1 MKDTV
6 LILDP
11 MDGFIS
17 KRRVLPTKRR
27 KNCFEGGGEVDFSDV
42 NLGLSDADLAD
53 LDVNQDVLA
62 QDAYN
67 NVAGKLNRKQ
77 NLAAGIQKG
86 VGVASA
92 AFQLGTDVMNDQNS
106 LDDSNYVNTRQQYEN
121 MPINTGSR
129 EALVNNI
136 INTAQL
142 NTGIKGSDID
152 KTTGGQAA
160 LGIGSAMA
168 SGAAAGSVF
177 GPWGAA
183 IGAAAAGL
191 TKGASLLF
199 KRKKAK
205 SMARKQNEENRR
217 ANEAISGFQ
226 QRALDA
232 MDDKDFENYMINFS
246 GGNDSVLAAYGG
258 QLHTNG
264 ADFTNGASVIEAG
277 LSHEL
282 NPNGGVQIG
291 VDKNGTPNLVE
302 EGEVIYDNY
311 VFSNR
316 LKANEEVLGF
326 ANLPLKYRDTPFSD
340 VAKRLLKP
348 SEEQVNDPI
357 TTRTLKA
364 NMNKLKAA
372 QESFKQIYGAD
383 DSANQFAFGGNI
395 YANGGSFAYESY
407 LRNSNT
413 IVGNDGNLTNEAMTL
428 FMNDDYSG
436 YYDDSKIDLAAK
448 TYATYQSNHKGK
460 DYQQAYDER
469 YNQIVNDIK
478 KHLAPLKN
486 RIGAAMY
493 LQKQGVKLMPS
504 GKPFGDVPRDVY
516 DTYSNIASGKTSY
529 SEAMKASQP
538 QQQGSTAV
546 DEGEVNGPE
555 KPKNFTAAKQ
565 TVAKDAT
572 GAADNKN
579 KKSNITTTD
588 LAEGRGDKY
597 HKPLNPNTIQYNR
610 DVDEATVR
618 EYEKTGDYAD
628 FIDYIKNN
636 ATDDEVNEWIK
647 TLESGKFGDLKDSK
661 GNTYKIK
668 GKDDLVRLMT
678 DGKFGP
684 IHHFAYSASRAKAA
698 ENQTPQESKE
708 QVVDEVADKSGGT
721 RQDAQKQV
729 DDYIKANPD
738 VQVSDKPW
746 RNLPTGL
753 RYAPVGAALA
763 GLAGNSKDYSDVEQ
777 FAAQTQRPN
786 SVKYSPIAGYISPD
800 YVSPFEMSAPIV
812 EQMGATRRAISN
824 ASAGNR
830 AQALAALANA
840 DKLGIEQLGKTYL
853 QGKAYNSAQ
862 KKQAAEFNRATDM
875 FNAQNDVQA
884 QSMNMYL
891 NNYYLNRAQQILGA
905 RQSID
910 AAYNAARSANL
921 NSLTQSLANIGK
933 QNAYLNMVASNK
945 ALGYRMLPDGSIE
958 YKSLPDAIVDT
969 QKGKTPNIN
978 VTVNNPAAPVTQAA
992 PTSVNARPNKFDD
1005 GIYVDPAAM
1014 GQQNTQPTSDSGSML
1029 DAMAGHNIEP
1039 VYDDNGEIV
1048 GVVPIEKA
1056 PIVNKFGGYTNR
1068 RRRLC

>member
-53 LDVNQDVLA
+53 LDANQDVLA
-62 QDAYN
+62 QEAYN

-92 AFQLGTDVMNDQNS
+92 AFQLGTDVINDQNS
-106 LDDSNYVNTRQQYEN
+106 LDDSSYINTRQQYEN

-136 INTAQL
+136 VNTAQL

-152 KTTGGQAA
+152 KTTGGRAA

-205 SMARKQNEENRR
+205 SMARKQNEENRKV
-217 ANEAISGFQ
+217 NEAISGFQ

-232 MDDKDFENYMINFS
+232 QDDKDFENYMINFS

-302 EGEVIYDNY
+302 EGEVVYDNY

-316 LKANEEVLGF
+316 LKANDEVLGF

-364 NMNKLKAA
+364 NMNKLRAA

-395 YANGGSFAYESY
+395 YADGGSFAYESY
-407 LRNSNT
+407 LKNPNI
-413 IVGNDGNLTNEAMTL
+413 IVGNDGDLTDEAMTL

-448 TYATYQSNHKGK
+448 TYATYQSNHKKK

-486 RIGAAMY
+486 RISAAMY
-493 LQKQGVKLMPS
+493 LQKQGIKLMPS
-504 GKPFGDVPRDVY
+504 GKPFGDIPRDVY
-516 DTYSNIASGKTSY
+516 DVYNSIVSGKTSY
-529 SEAMKASQP
+529 SEVMKASQP
-538 QQQGSTAV
+538 QQQTTAAV
-546 DEGEVNGPE
+546 DEGDVNGPE
-555 KPKNFTAAKQ
+555 KPKSG
-565 TVAKDAT
+565 AT
-572 GAADNKN
+572 TAADNKN
-579 KKSNITTTD
+579 RKSNITTTD

-647 TLESGKFGDLKDSK
+647 TLESGKFGDLNDSK

-668 GKDDLVRLMT
+668 GKDDLIRLMT

-738 VQVSDKPW
+738 IQVSDKPW

-753 RYAPVGAALA
+753 RYAPIGAALA
-763 GLAGNSKDYSDVEQ
+763 GLAGNSRDYSDVDQ
-777 FAAQTQRPN
+777 FAAQTARPN
-786 SVKYSPIAGYISPD
+786 SVRYSPIAGYISPD

-840 DKLGIEQLGKTYL
+840 DKLGIEQLGKAYL

-875 FNAQNDVQA
+875 FNAQNDMQA

-933 QNAYLNMVASNK
+933 QNTYLNMAASNK

-969 QKGKTPNIN
+969 QKGKTPNVN
-978 VTVNNPAAPVTQAA
+978 VTVNNPAAPAA
-992 PTSVNARPNKFDD
+992 QVVPTSSRTTQDVIADSSYIDPSALGPQNVD
-1005 GIYVDPAAM
+1005 GYAPKGSAFYEEPIYDE
-1014 GQQNTQPTSDSGSML
+1014 D
-1029 DAMAGHNIEP
+1029 
-1039 VYDDNGEIV
+1039 GEIL
-1048 GVVPIEKA
+1048 GYTKNA

>member
-6 LILDP
+6 LVLDP
-11 MDGFIS
+11 MEGFIS
-17 KRRVLPTKRR
+17 TRRVLPTKRR
-27 KNCFEGGGEVDFSDV
+27 KNYFKDGGGLLPQIDSSIIDDAFQKSFSDQID
-42 NLGLSDADLAD
+42 NTGSGLAGDNTGVQGTGSPRNQIDKQKLAS
-53 LDVNQDVLA
+53 
-62 QDAYN
+62 
-67 NVAGKLNRKQ
+67 
-77 NLAAGIQKG
+77 GIQKG
-86 VGVASA
+86 VGVA
-92 AFQLGTDVMNDQNS
+92 QGVMNLGLDVLNDQNS
-106 LDDSNYVNTRQQYEN
+106 LDDSGFINTRQQYES

-129 EALVNNI
+129 EALINNI
-136 INTAQL
+136 VNTAQL
-142 NTGIKGSDID
+142 NSGIKGSDID

-205 SMARKQNEENRR
+205 SMAAKQNEENRR
-217 ANEAISGFQ
+217 TNDALSDFQ

-232 MDDKDFENYMINFS
+232 QDDKDFANYMINFS
-246 GGNDSVLAAYGG
+246 GGKDSVLAAFGG

-264 ADFTNGASVIEAG
+264 ADFSNGASIIEAG
-277 LSHEL
+277 GSHEE
-282 NPNGGVQIG
+282 NPNSGVQIG
-291 VDKNGTPNLVE
+291 VDKRGTPNLVE
-302 EGEVIYDNY
+302 EGEVVYDDY

-316 LKANEEVLGF
+316 LRANDEVLGY

-340 VAKRLLKP
+340 IAKKLLKP
-348 SEEQVNDPI
+348 SEDQLNDPI

-364 NMNKLKAA
+364 NMDKLRNA
-372 QESFKQIYGAD
+372 QEVFKQIYGTGD
-383 DSANQFAFGGNI
+383 IANQFAFGGNI
-395 YANGGSFAYESY
+395 YASGGPFAFDSY
-407 LRNSNT
+407 LKNINT
-413 IVGNDGNLTNEAMTL
+413 IINSDGNLTNEAMTL
-428 FMNDDYSG
+428 FMNGDYSG
-436 YYDDSKIDLAAK
+436 YYDESKVDLAAK
-448 TYATYQSNHKGK
+448 TYASYQSTHRGK

-469 YNQIVNDIK
+469 YSQIKSEIE
-478 KHLAPLKN
+478 KHLQPLKN

-493 LQKQGVKLMPS
+493 LSQRGIRLMPS
-504 GKPFGDVPRDVY
+504 GKPFGDVPRDIY
-516 DTYSNIASGKTSY
+516 DTYNDIASGKTSY
-529 SEAMKASQP
+529 SQAMKSSKSSEHQT
-538 QQQGSTAV
+538 QSNQDSNGSDGNIGV
-546 DEGEVNGPE
+546 KQDKSKVGDV
-555 KPKNFTAAKQ
+555 KPT
-565 TVAKDAT
+565 
-572 GAADNKN
+572 
-579 KKSNITTTD
+579 KKITTKD
-588 LAEGRGDKY
+588 LAEGRGDNY
-597 HKPLNPNTIQYNR
+597 HRALSPDTIQYNR
-610 DVDEATVR
+610 NVDEATVR

-628 FIDYIKNN
+628 FIDYVKNT
-636 ATDDEVNEWIK
+636 ATNKEINEWIK
-647 TLESGKFGDLKDSK
+647 TLESGKYGDLKDSNGK
-661 GNTYKIK
+661 TYKIK
-668 GKDDLVRLMT
+668 GKDDLIRLMT

-684 IHHFAYSASRAKAA
+684 IHHFAYNASRTKAT

-708 QVVDEVADKSGGT
+708 QVIDEVADKTGT
-721 RQDAQKQV
+721 SRPDAQKQV

-738 VQVSDKPW
+738 VQVSDAPW
-746 RNLPTGL
+746 KNLPTGL
-753 RYAPVGAALA
+753 RYAPIGSALA
-763 GLAGNSKDYSDVEQ
+763 GLAMNSKDYSDVDQ
-777 FAAQTQRPN
+777 FAAQTARPN
-786 SVKYSPIAGYISPD
+786 SVRYSPIAGYISPD

-840 DKLGIEQLGKTYL
+840 DKLGIEQLGRAYI

-875 FNAQNDVQA
+875 FNAQNDMQA

-891 NNYYLNRAQQILGA
+891 NNYYLNRAQQMLGA

-933 QNAYLNMVASNK
+933 QNAYLNMMASNK

-958 YKSLPDAIVDT
+958 YKSVPDAIIDT
-969 QKGKTPNIN
+969 QRNRTPSVN
-978 VTVNNPAAPVTQAA
+978 VTVNNPAAQSIQSA
-992 PTSVNARPNKFDD
+992 PTSVNARQNQFDD
-1005 GIYVDPAAM
+1005 GIYVDPTAM
-1014 GQQNTQPTSDSGSML
+1014 GQQSNQPTINSGSML

-1039 VYDDNGEIV
+1039 VYDDSGEII

-1068 RRRLC
+1068 RRRHC

>member
-11 MDGFIS
+11 IDGFIS

-53 LDVNQDVLA
+53 LDANQDVLA
-62 QDAYN
+62 QEAYN

-92 AFQLGTDVMNDQNS
+92 VFQLGADVMNDQNS
-106 LDDSNYVNTRQQYEN
+106 LDDSSYVNTRQQYEN

-160 LGIGSAMA
+160 MGIGSAMA

-177 GPWGAA
+177 GPWGTA

-217 ANEAISGFQ
+217 VNEAISGFQ

-232 MDDKDFENYMINFS
+232 QDDKDFENYMINFS

-264 ADFTNGASVIEAG
+264 ADFTNGASIIEAG

-282 NPNGGVQIG
+282 NPNGGVQMG

-302 EGEVIYDNY
+302 EGEVVYDNY

-316 LKANEEVLGF
+316 LIANEEVLGF
-326 ANLPLKYRDTPFSD
+326 ANLPLKYRDMPFSD
-340 VAKRLLKP
+340 VAKRLLKS

-364 NMNKLKAA
+364 NMNKLRTA
-372 QESFKQIYGAD
+372 QESFKQIYGTG
-383 DSANQFAFGGNI
+383 DSANQFALGGNI
-395 YANGGSFAYESY
+395 YADGGSFAYESY
-407 LRNSNT
+407 LKNTGT
-413 IVGNDGNLTNEAMTL
+413 IVGSDGNLTSEAITL
-428 FMNDDYSG
+428 FLNGDYSG
-436 YYDDSKIDLAAK
+436 YYDESKIELAAK
-448 TYATYQSNHKGK
+448 TYATYQSNHKK
-460 DYQQAYDER
+460 KEYQQAYDER
-469 YNQIVNDIK
+469 YNQIVDEIV
-478 KHLAPLKN
+478 KHLSSLKN

-493 LQKQGVKLMPS
+493 LKQRGIKLMPS
-504 GKPFGDVPRDVY
+504 GKPFGDVPEDIY
-516 DTYSNIASGKTSY
+516 NTYSDISSGKTSY
-529 SEAMKASQP
+529 SEAMSAYQS
-538 QQQGSTAV
+538 QQQKTNVAESDGADKEAKSKVADEKQADTKGAENYSNPKLTA
-546 DEGEVNGPE
+546 
-555 KPKNFTAAKQ
+555 
-565 TVAKDAT
+565 
-572 GAADNKN
+572 
-579 KKSNITTTD
+579 TD

-597 HKPLNPNTIQYNR
+597 HKPLRPDTIQYNR
-610 DVDEATVR
+610 NVDEATVR

-628 FIDYIKNN
+628 FIDYIKNT
-636 ATDDEVNEWIK
+636 ATDDEINEWIK

-668 GKDDLVRLMT
+668 GKDDLIRLMT

-698 ENQTPQESKE
+698 EKQTPQESKE
-708 QVVDEVADKSGGT
+708 QVVDEVADKTGGT
-721 RQDAQKQV
+721 RQAAQKQV

-746 RNLPTGL
+746 ENLPTGL
-753 RYAPVGAALA
+753 RYAPIGAALI
-763 GLAGNSKDYSDVEQ
+763 GLAGNSKDYSDVSQ
-777 FAAQTQRPN
+777 FAAQTARPN

-840 DKLGIEQLGKTYL
+840 DKLGIEQLGKAYL

-875 FNAQNDVQA
+875 FNAQNDMQA

-905 RQSID
+905 RQAID
-910 AAYNAARSANL
+910 AAYNASKSANL

-933 QNAYLNMVASNK
+933 QNAYLNMMASNK

-958 YKSLPDAIVDT
+958 YKSLPDAIVDS
-969 QKGKTPNIN
+969 QSGKTPNIN
-978 VTVNNPAAPVTQAA
+978 VTVNTPSSQAVQSA
-992 PTSVNARPNKFDD
+992 PTSTNVKQNQFDD
-1005 GIYVDPAAM
+1005 GVRVDPAAM
-1014 GQQNTQPTSDSGSML
+1014 GGVDDSVQNDNTSML
-1029 DAMAGHNIEP
+1029 GAMAGHNIEP
-1039 VYDDNGEIV
+1039 VYNDSGEII
-1048 GVVPIEKA
+1048 GVAPVEKS